1 VLKQDQSAIRHIM
14 ATLSSV
20 CVFCGSSLGNAP
32 SYLRA
37 AKDLGTLIASR
48 GIRLIYGGASVGLMG
63 AVADAAI
70 AAGGEVEG
78 VLPKALEEKELAH
91 RGLSRLHV
99 VSSMHE
105 RKAKMAELADGFI
118 ALPGGAGTL
127 EEIFEIW
134 TWAQLGFHRKPA
146 GFLDVDGFYAA
157 LKTFIDHTVKEGFMR
172 PGHRDILTF
181 AQSGAEL
188 LDAFAAYEASSTP
201 KWINKG
207 QT

>member
-1 VLKQDQSAIRHIM
+1 MAVL
-14 ATLSSV
+14 TSV
-20 CVFCGSSLGNAP
+20 CVFCGSSLGNSPA
-32 SYLRA
+32 YLRS
-37 AKDLGTLIASR
+37 AKDLGALIAAR
-48 GIRLIYGGASVGLMG
+48 GLKLVYGGASVGLMG
-63 AVADAAI
+63 AVADAAL

-105 RKAKMAELADGFI
+105 RKAKMADLSDGFI

-146 GFLDVDGFYAA
+146 GFLDVNGYFAG
-157 LKTFIDHTVKEGFMR
+157 LRTFIDHAVGEGFMR
-172 PGHRDILTF
+172 TAHRDILTF
-181 AQSGAEL
+181 STKGEDL
-188 LDAFAAYEASSTP
+188 LEAMAAYEAPSIP

>member
-1 VLKQDQSAIRHIM
+1 MTQLTSI
-14 ATLSSV
+14 
-20 CVFCGSSLGNAP
+20 CVFCGSSFGNAP
-32 SYLRA
+32 EYLEA
-37 AKDLGTLIASR
+37 AKDLGALIARR
-48 GIRLIYGGASVGLMG
+48 GMKLVYGGASVGLMG
-63 AVADAAI
+63 AVADAAL
-70 AAGGEVEG
+70 AGGGEVEG

-99 VSSMHE
+99 VNSMHE
-105 RKAKMAELADGFI
+105 RKAKMAELSDAFI

-146 GFLDVDGFYAA
+146 GFIDVNGYYAT
-157 LKTFIDHTVKEGFMR
+157 LKAFIDHATSEGFMR
-172 PGHRDILTF
+172 ASHRDIL
-181 AQSGAEL
+181 S
-188 LDAFAAYEASSTP
+188 FAASGEEILGLFEQFEPPSTP

>member
-1 VLKQDQSAIRHIM
+1 MAVLNSI
-14 ATLSSV
+14 
-20 CVFCGSSLGNAP
+20 CVFCGSSFGNAP
-32 SYLRA
+32 AYLKA
-37 AKDLGTLIASR
+37 ARDLGTLIASR
-48 GIRLIYGGASVGLMG
+48 QMKLIYGGASVGLMG
-63 AVADAAI
+63 AVADAAL

-91 RGLSRLHV
+91 RGLARLHV

-105 RKAKMAELADGFI
+105 RKAKMAELSDGFI

-134 TWAQLGFHRKPA
+134 TWAQLGFHKKPA
-146 GFLDVDGFYAA
+146 GFLDVNGYFEG
-157 LKTFIDHTVKEGFMR
+157 LRTFIDHAVAEGFMR
-172 PGHRDILTF
+172 AAHRDILTF
-181 AQSGAEL
+181 STRGEDL
-188 LDAFAAYEASSTP
+188 LEALENYEAPSIP